1 MNTPSASTLID
12 INPAHTAL
20 LVIDMQRDFCAPGG
34 YAEKAGLKVSL
45 LREPIPAISSLL
57 NAARG
62 RGMLVVYTREG
73 HRRDLSDCVPAKM
86 TRSRQA
92 RAPIGSE
99 GPIGKLLIRG
109 EYGHDIM
116 DELAPKPGE
125 PIVDKPG
132 YGAFYQTDL
141 EIVLRNRAIQQLIFT
156 GVTTEIC
163 IQSTLREA
171 VDRGFECITVAD
183 GCASA
188 YPELHAASLAM
199 IQVEGGILGR
209 VQTAAELLQSLEYPA
224 ASEACQ

>member
-1 MNTPSASTLID
+1 MNSPSTPTLVD
-12 INPAHTAL
+12 INPARTAL

-34 YAEKAGLKVSL
+34 YAEKAGLNISL
-45 LREPIPAISSLL
+45 LRDPIPAISSLL
-57 NAARG
+57 NAAR
-62 RGMLVVYTREG
+62 RCGMLVVYTREG
-73 HRRDLSDCVPAKM
+73 HRRDLSDCAPTKM
-86 TRSRQA
+86 ARSRQA

-99 GPIGKLLIRG
+99 GPIAKLLVRG
-109 EYGHDIM
+109 EYGHGIV

-141 EIVLRNRAIQQLIFT
+141 EIILRSRGIRQLILT
-156 GVTTEIC
+156 GVTTEVC

-188 YPELHAASLAM
+188 YPDLHAASLAM

>member
-1 MNTPSASTLID
+1 MNGPSTPTLVN
-12 INPAHTAL
+12 INPARTAL

-34 YAEKAGLKVSL
+34 YAEKAGLNVSL

-57 NAARG
+57 NAARSC
-62 RGMLVVYTREG
+62 GMLVVYTREG
-73 HRRDLSDCVPAKM
+73 HRRDLSDCAPTKM
-86 TRSRQA
+86 ARSHQA

-99 GPIGKLLIRG
+99 GPIGKLLVRG
-109 EYGHDIM
+109 EYGHGIV

-141 EIVLRNRAIQQLIFT
+141 EIVLRSRGISQLILT
-156 GVTTEIC
+156 GVTTEVC

-171 VDRGFECITVAD
+171 VDHGFECITVAD

-188 YPELHAASLAM
+188 YPDLHAASLAM

>member
-1 MNTPSASTLID
+1 MNSPSTPTLVN
-12 INPAHTAL
+12 INPARTAL

-34 YAEKAGLKVSL
+34 YAEKAGLNVSL

-57 NAARG
+57 NTARG
-62 RGMLVVYTREG
+62 CGMLVVYTREG
-73 HRRDLSDCVPAKM
+73 HRRDLSDCAPTKM
-86 TRSRQA
+86 ARSRA
-92 RAPIGSE
+92 IHR
-99 GPIGKLLIRG
+99 LI
-109 EYGHDIM
+109 
-116 DELAPKPGE
+116 L
-125 PIVDKPG
+125 
-132 YGAFYQTDL
+132 
-141 EIVLRNRAIQQLIFT
+141 T

-171 VDRGFECITVAD
+171 VDRGFECITVVD

-209 VQTAAELLQSLEYPA
+209 VQTTAELLYSLEYPP